1 MKTVPLAI
9 ASLVLAIE
17 GCGAHSPMPPVNTTA
32 DIVSHKQA
40 TAHQQAA
47 LDDLKAHIQKL
58 EGLVPDQAA
67 VMSHLAYHF
76 ANLWFALDQENW
88 PLADFYLAEVRSNL
102 KWAVRAKPIRKDA
115 AGKDL
120 NIVPIAEAI
129 DNTQFTQL
137 KKAIDARDKS
147 QCVKLYEDTLG
158 ACYACHKTSDKPYLR
173 PQIPKIPE
181 VPVINFDPKAT
192 SPQ

>member
-67 VMSHLAYHF
+67 VMSHLSYHF
-76 ANLWFALDQENW
+76 SNLWFAL
-88 PLADFYLAEVRSNL
+88 
-102 KWAVRAKPIRKDA
+102 A
-115 AGKDL
+115 A
-120 NIVPIAEAI
+120 
-129 DNTQFTQL
+129 
-137 KKAIDARDKS
+137 R
-147 QCVKLYEDTLG
+147 
-158 ACYACHKTSDKPYLR
+158 
-173 PQIPKIPE
+173 
-181 VPVINFDPKAT
+181 
-192 SPQ
+192 